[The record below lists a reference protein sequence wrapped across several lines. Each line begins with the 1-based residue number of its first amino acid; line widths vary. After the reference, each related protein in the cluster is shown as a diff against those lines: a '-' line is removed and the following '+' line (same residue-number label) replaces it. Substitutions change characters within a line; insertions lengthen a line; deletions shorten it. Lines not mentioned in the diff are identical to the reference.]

1 MKKFE
6 APLIS
11 ISVFDNEN
19 VVTAS
24 GTEAYAKA
32 VTGLTESGSDLLGD
46 RVALREDSIVS
57 FTF

>member
-32 VTGLTESGSDLLGD
+32 VEGLTTAESDLLNGKS
-46 RVALREDSIVS
+46 VLNENSIVS